1 MASNTRL
8 YHTAGSG
15 YTHRRCPALPGVA
28 RRCPALPGVA
38 RRGASNADAG
48 YAQALT
54 RAVTHP
60 VGGANPSSFT
70 LYIGG
75 R

>member
-15 YTHRRCPALPGVA
+15 YTH